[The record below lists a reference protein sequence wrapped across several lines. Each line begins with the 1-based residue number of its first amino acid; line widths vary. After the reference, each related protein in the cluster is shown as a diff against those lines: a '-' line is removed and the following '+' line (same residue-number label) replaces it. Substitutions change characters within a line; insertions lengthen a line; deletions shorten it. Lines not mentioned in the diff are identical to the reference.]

1 MALKEKALKRM
12 AEKLNAANITWAV
25 GGDWLMNLRGQKAEW
40 HQFDVVVLESDRAAA
55 DKLLTKMGMR
65 FLHEEAPVFRC
76 DYHFDGADIVMC
88 SGVSFTAE
96 DIEERV
102 TVLGASVPVL
112 TLAAWQN
119 ICKE

>member
-25 GGDWLMNLRGQKAEW
+25 GGDWLKNLRGMKADW
-40 HQFDVVVLESDRAAA
+40 HQFDVVILEGDLPAA

-65 FLHEEAPVFRC
+65 SLHEEAPVFRC
-76 DYHFDGADIVMC
+76 DYHFDGADIAVL
-88 SGVSFTAE
+88 SGVAFSAE

-112 TLAAWQN
+112 TLAAWDR
-119 ICKE
+119 ISA